1 MAENNNLMR
10 YLLMEQLMKDLE
22 FLPEDQ
28 EYLAGQRLLL
38 KKSASEEAFLAL
50 VRDFTESLPDDLSAV
65 ETALSGLAADTAIH
79 PYTMNLLFL
88 LECALPL
95 REAYARSGYTDQLFL
110 DTMRDLKWKTAECR
124 DVYGVAGNF
133 VMFWYPGFYQL
144 KRFALGR
151 LQYEL
156 YSFPCHSGII
166 SGVTIRKGSPVINL
180 HIPSCGLFTKELWED
195 SIHRAMDFFSDAF
208 PDGIFP
214 FFIESWIVDPDLVRL
229 LPEGN
234 LKDFSELFT
243 LLDVRK
249 FPDFPDGWRIFGK
262 DWKLDPKDLPRNTRL
277 QKNVADFLA
286 RGGKIGEGFGAFILR
301 RK

>member
-1 MAENNNLMR
+1 
-10 YLLMEQLMKDLE
+10 MEQLMKDLE

-38 KKSASEEAFLAL
+38 RESASEAAFLAL
-50 VRDFTESLPDDLSAV
+50 VRDFTEKLPDDTSPA
-65 ETALSGLAADTAIH
+65 EAALLRLAEDTAIH

-88 LECALPL
+88 LECALWL
-95 REAYARSGYTDQLFL
+95 RKAYAHAGYTDALFL
-110 DTMRDLKWKTAECR
+110 DTMRDLKWKAAECR

-151 LQYEL
+151 LQFEL
-156 YSFPCHSGII
+156 YSFPCHSSHI

-180 HIPSCGLFTKELWED
+180 HIPSCGPLTKELWED
-195 SIHRAMDFFSDAF
+195 SIHRAMDFCSGDF

-214 FFIESWIVDPDLVRL
+214 FFIESWIADPDLAPL
-229 LPEGN
+229 LPDGN
-234 LKDFSELFT
+234 LKDFAELFT
-243 LLDVRK
+243 LVDVHK
-249 FPDFPDGWRIFGK
+249 FADFPDGWRIFGK
-262 DWKLDPKDLPRNTRL
+262 DWKLDPKDLPRRTRL

-286 RGGKIGEGFGAFILR
+286 RGGKIGEGFGAFIR
-301 RK
+301 RRT